1 MNTPRNPHL
10 PFSSPLTLV
19 AGAVL
24 GLLLAGCETTG
35 GAIDARINEK
45 PAVFAGLE
53 PWHQRDVRSGVVN
66 VDDTPDIVYLAVG
79 HPSRTISSADG
90 RDVFWIYKNY
100 YPANVVSTPSVHLRT
115 EGGANYSPRVVSA
128 NAPRNGDSL
137 SKTGIR
143 GTAQVSL
150 DVPDLPPD
158 TLYIAF
164 RDGKVRIVELE
175 SERQK
180 Q

>member
-1 MNTPRNPHL
+1 MNSSRRPSHHPFPRSAL
-10 PFSSPLTLV
+10 L
-19 AGAVL
+19 AGVLL

-35 GAIDARINEK
+35 GAVERRIAEK
-45 PAVFAGLE
+45 PTLFASLE

-79 HPSRTISSADG
+79 QPTRTIASADG

-100 YPANVVSTPSVHLRT
+100 YPETAVSMPSAHLRT
-115 EGGANYSPRVVSA
+115 EGGANYTPRVVSA

-150 DVPDLPPD
+150 DIPDIPPD
-158 TLYIAF
+158 TLYVVF
-164 RDGKVRIVELE
+164 RDGKVRFSELE
-175 SERQK
+175 SEREK
-180 Q
+180 R